1 MENVATDDLSGYELT
16 WSWTRLYPIAW
27 TSTEVNRNA
36 VGTLLLVVWK
46 LPDSTDF
53 EWIKRKLS
61 HQVLILLQVSKRR
74 DKRPTET
81 WASSNMTSYFTAL
94 PPKFIS
100 LLDVGVGLF
109 WAVPG
114 SRFAWIWFDPFF
126 FIIALL
132 VEWAQPA
139 TWNENNQ
146 QQQQK
151 KKTTR
156 EWISKPAA
164 AERRKPDR
172 EPVSGT
178 MRFSSCRARRCG
190 CHGDGRVFLPSRP
203 VVPATWKRNENGRK
217 DKRKTNNESEQKR
230 DEGATEPTD
239 VFDDPSRP
247 AIKSTANG
255 QLHKRR
261 GRKETK
267 KELEE
272 ERGGGGGG
280 DDEHLSSCIAGPLTL
295 SLATAMDA

>member
-1 MENVATDDLSGYELT
+1 MLALDYSGLFPDLASPGFDLT
-16 WSWTRLYPIAW
+16 LFFS
-27 TSTEVNRNA
+27 
-36 VGTLLLVVWK
+36 
-46 LPDSTDF
+46 
-53 EWIKRKLS
+53 LS
-61 HQVLILLQVSKRR
+61 LS
-74 DKRPTET
+74 
-81 WASSNMTSYFTAL
+81 SSNE
-94 PPKFIS
+94 P
-100 LLDVGVGLF
+100 
-109 WAVPG
+109 
-114 SRFAWIWFDPFF
+114 
-126 FIIALL
+126 
-132 VEWAQPA
+132 
-139 TWNENNQ
+139 NQ
-146 QQQQK
+146 QHGM
-151 KKTTR
+151 KTTNNNNKTKTIR
-156 EWISKPAA
+156 EWISKPVA